1 VEIETSNRLI
11 EIWDDLARS
20 LVFYSFFFSLGE
32 GRVISVHTVEI
43 EIDLASILFY
53 CFDIAI
59 DEIEFSSLEL
69 EYIAGLVDRLHS
81 AGLITMC
88 TADDSEYWA
97 RYS

>member
-1 VEIETSNRLI
+1 MEIEACDRLI
-11 EIWDDLARS
+11 EIWYDLARS
-20 LVFYSFFFSLGE
+20 FVFYSFFFSLGE

-43 EIDLASILFY
+43 EIDLSSILLY

-69 EYIAGLVDRLHS
+69 EHIAGLIDCLDS
-81 AGLITMC
+81 AYLITMC
-88 TADDSEYWA
+88 ATDDSEYWP